1 MKKISTSDVNEVY
14 SEVFRLM
21 MRLCRDYDPLA
32 VSGVMLAQALRLYK
46 TSLPI
51 DDFDLLLDEI
61 MATIKDEIKPFDIP
75 RLNWYD

>member
-1 MKKISTSDVNEVY
+1 MKKINTNDVNVVY
-14 SEVFRLM
+14 NEVFRLM
-21 MRLCRDYDPLA
+21 TRLCRDYDSLA

-61 MATIKDEIKPFDIP
+61 MATIKNDIKPFDIP
-75 RLNWYD
+75 TLN

>member
-1 MKKISTSDVNEVY
+1 MKKINTSDVNEVY

-61 MATIKDEIKPFDIP
+61 MATVKDEIKPFDIP
-75 RLNWYD
+75 RLN

>member
-61 MATIKDEIKPFDIP
+61 MATVKDEVKPFDIP
-75 RLNWYD
+75 RLN

>member
-14 SEVFRLM
+14 SEVFHLM

-32 VSGVMLAQALRLYK
+32 VSGLMLAQALRLYK

-61 MATIKDEIKPFDIP
+61 MATVKDEIKPFDIP
-75 RLNWYD
+75 RLN

>member
-1 MKKISTSDVNEVY
+1 MKKINTSDVNEVY

-21 MRLCRDYDPLA
+21 TRLCRDYDPLA

-46 TSLPI
+46 TTLPI

-61 MATIKDEIKPFDIP
+61 MATIKNDIKPFDSP
-75 RLNWYD
+75 TLN

>member
-1 MKKISTSDVNEVY
+1 MKKINAGDVNEVY
-14 SEVFRLM
+14 NEVFRLM
-21 MRLCRDYDPLA
+21 TRLCADYDSLA

-61 MATIKDEIKPFDIP
+61 MATIKEDIKPFDIP
-75 RLNWYD
+75 RLN

>member
-75 RLNWYD
+75 RLN

>member
-1 MKKISTSDVNEVY
+1 MKKINTSDVNEVY
-14 SEVFRLM
+14 NEVFRLM
-21 MRLCRDYDPLA
+21 TRLCRDYDPLA

-61 MATIKDEIKPFDIP
+61 MATIKNDIKPFDTP
-75 RLNWYD
+75 TLN

>member
-1 MKKISTSDVNEVY
+1 MKKINTSDVNEVY
-14 SEVFRLM
+14 NEVFRLM
-21 MRLCRDYDPLA
+21 TRLCRDNDPLA

-61 MATIKDEIKPFDIP
+61 MATIKDEIKPFNIP
-75 RLNWYD
+75 RLN